1 MGNQIDYSS
10 IQLDRKSPEPLH
22 IQLKNALLKAM
33 RTIPSSQKT
42 ILMSEREI
50 AQMLGVSRQTV
61 HRTYKEL
68 LDQKLVHR
76 RPDKSLVITPDSR
89 SRITGSYRVIGILLP
104 MDFPT
109 YVDNNER
116 SAIPYLKGVIGRA
129 SQLDISCMMLQVP
142 GGEPSE
148 AEIDAFLDEH
158 IHRLYGLIHLGSLSK
173 NRSQGAV
180 LRQIMARKEIPQVCV
195 SGFSEFPH
203 VGSAVA
209 DVEPAMQKACDIM
222 KNAKLSTLGIIR
234 QPESK
239 SGSPFTYIAQFRE
252 NTMKEIAECN
262 GIKVTADIL
271 NADMAAVEKMLADP
285 NRPGAIFCHNSR
297 TAEKIMAMARKMKL
311 NIPGDVNIFGYD
323 LKANDANLTR
333 IDPKSEEVAAAAVDL
348 ICRHFDEGVTP
359 ENRVVKIAAGFING
373 STLTR

>member
-1 MGNQIDYSS
+1 MENQIDYST
-10 IQLDRKSPEPLH
+10 IQLNRKSPEPLH

-33 RTIPSSQKT
+33 RSIPSNQKT

-61 HRTYKEL
+61 HRTYQEL

-89 SRITGSYRVIGILLP
+89 SRITGSYRVIGVLLP

-129 SQLDISCMMLQVP
+129 SQLNISCMMLQVP
-142 GGEPSE
+142 GGNPTE

-158 IHRLYGLIHLGSLSK
+158 IPRLYGLIHLGSLAK
-173 NRSQGAV
+173 NLSQEAV

-195 SGFSEFPH
+195 SGFSEFSH

-209 DVEPAMQKACDIM
+209 DIVPAMQQACDIM
-222 KNAKLSTLGIIR
+222 KISDIHTLGIIR
-234 QPESK
+234 QPNNQGNST
-239 SGSPFTYIAQFRE
+239 FTYISRFRE
-252 NTMKEIAECN
+252 NTMREIAADN
-262 GIKVTADIL
+262 RISIIADIPVS
-271 NADMAAVEKMLADP
+271 DMAAVEKMLADP

-297 TAEKIMAMARKMKL
+297 TAEKIVALARKMAL
-311 NIPGDVNIFGYD
+311 DIPGDVAVFGYD
-323 LKANDANLTR
+323 LKAADANLAR
-333 IDPKSEEVAAAAVDL
+333 IDPKAEEVAAAAVDL

-359 ENRVVKIAAGFING
+359 ENRVVKITAGFING